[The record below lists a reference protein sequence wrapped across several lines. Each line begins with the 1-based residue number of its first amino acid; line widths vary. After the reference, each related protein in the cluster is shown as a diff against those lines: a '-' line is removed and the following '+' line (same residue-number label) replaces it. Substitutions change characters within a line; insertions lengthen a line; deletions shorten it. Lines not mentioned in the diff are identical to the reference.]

1 MPGIW
6 AIGDCNGRGAFTHPS
21 YNDFEIVADNLLNG
35 ARRSV
40 KDRLTAYGLFT
51 DPPLG
56 RVGMTDTEI
65 RRSGRTALVG
75 MRPSRGPACRA
86 ASNRESTLEADTA
99 RLIMRDKTRRP
110 SGVNGEAR
118 LAGRRAIANRRLRPT
133 RRVAY

>member
-110 SGVNGEAR
+110 RSSC
-118 LAGRRAIANRRLRPT
+118 RRYLRYFCMT
-133 RRVAY
+133 AWRNFA